1 MHLSYLTHKHTYSIC
16 FFFLIYFFRIS
27 IVGIY
32 LHMNFSQ
39 KVEEMVNYEGSEP
52 VVIVGFGQMGQV
64 C

>member
-1 MHLSYLTHKHTYSIC
+1 MY
-16 FFFLIYFFRIS
+16 FFLIYFFWIS
-27 IVGIY
+27 IVDIY

-39 KVEEMVNYEGSEP
+39 KVEEMVSYEGSEP